1 MGLSMPD
8 VVGGLRLSLSLDT
21 TDADIDQTIAVLPR
35 VIEQLRP
42 IAAAG

>member
-21 TDADIDQTIAVLPR
+21 TDAEIDQTIATLPR
-35 VIEQLRP
+35 VIDQLRP